1 MNISKGKIQEL
12 AREPFRDNSATGVAG

>member
-1 MNISKGKIQEL
+1 MNQNKGKIQEL